1 MRRAP
6 IAAAAAWF
14 AFVGC
19 GEDAAPSAPPS
30 GPPIATAPE
39 TRSEEQ
45 IVDAILTRSHGPRR
59 GTFDRAIVELRE
71 QTDGPATTVS
81 FALPDRA
88 RIVTA
93 DGHWTSSVSGVVT
106 SDGPVS
112 DAESARVAI
121 LLRALD
127 AITLQPLER
136 RAVVTRVDDDEL
148 TITTRDGAS
157 WSLEYDRALDAARSL
172 RGSSIAVRFLEHHDS
187 GRTRVPI
194 AVDVEGLGVR
204 RLSFVDT
211 GVEFDARV
219 FAAPG
224 SAAGGARTIVV
235 GGPSRVAR
243 PRLTTLDDVRW
254 LMMPDPGDWP
264 GRMELFRTAG
274 ARLAPLGY
282 GNGGDPMLVRDDDGT
297 WFVVPFV
304 ALVAKPGAIEAKA
317 GEREVA
323 VPRHDAI
330 LADAAPGD
338 WQARIAAA
346 TAAAEAF
353 AVEHRRR
360 ASGPVRITM
369 NLLSADPAAEPLNV
383 DSLPLRVV
391 LPVAKA
397 D

>member
-1 MRRAP
+1 MKRAP
-6 IAAAAAWF
+6 IAAAAAALAF
-14 AFVGC
+14 AGC
-19 GEDAAPSAPPS
+19 GEDPPAVQAPGTA
-30 GPPIATAPE
+30 APE

-45 IVDAILTRSHGPRR
+45 IVDAILARSHGPRR

-71 QTDGPATTVS
+71 QADGPATTVS

-93 DGHWTSSVSGVVT
+93 DGRWTSSVAGVVT
-106 SDGPVS
+106 SDAPVG
-112 DAESARVAI
+112 DAESAWVAT

-136 RAVVTRVDDDEL
+136 RALVTRVDDDEL
-148 TITTRDGAS
+148 AITTRDGAS
-157 WSLEYDRALDAARSL
+157 WSLEYDHSLDAARSL
-172 RGSSIAVRFLEHHDS
+172 RGPSIAVRFLEHHDS
-187 GRTRVPI
+187 GRTRVPL

-224 SAAGGARTIVV
+224 PATDGARTIVV
-235 GGPSRVAR
+235 GGPARGAR
-243 PRLTTLDDVRW
+243 PRLATLDDVRW

-264 GRMELFRTAG
+264 GRMALFRAAG
-274 ARLAPLGY
+274 ERLAPLGY
-282 GNGGDPMLVRDDDGT
+282 GNGGDPMLVEDDDGR

-304 ALVAKPGAIEAKA
+304 ALDAKPGAIEPRA
-317 GEREVA
+317 GEREVV

-330 LADAAPGD
+330 LADAAPGE
-338 WQARIAAA
+338 WQTRIAAA

-353 AVEHRRR
+353 AGEHRRR
-360 ASGPVRITM
+360 ASGPVRIAM
-369 NLLSADPAAEPLNV
+369 NLLSADPAAEPGSV